1 MFLGLFQYTIDS
13 VVESTIEQVNLSHQE
28 ALALEENIIPLRQAS
43 HVTGFLLTSVFV
55 YFFAL
60 FKATTLRRNLLLLCA
75 RICAIL
81 FYAPILIVCGAYLD
95 AIIVI
100 LTLTARLIYLGYFS
114 WRYKTAKFLIY
125 NSSTLM
131 FLHGHAN
138 YHNGRPYVMLE
149 GGNHYVTL
157 GTDIVPF
164 VSRNNLYLAIRGSVE
179 SDIQLLRTVELLD
192 GNYLYIFSS
201 CQVVGVTNSA
211 FEEIQL
217 DEYATISER

>member
-1 MFLGLFQYTIDS
+1 MFLGLFQYTIDT
-13 VVESTIEQVNLSHQE
+13 VVENTVEQANLSEQE
-28 ALALEENIIPLRQAS
+28 ALLLEENIVPLRQAS

-60 FKATTLRRNLLLLCA
+60 FKASSYKRNVLLFIARVCA
-75 RICAIL
+75 LIC
-81 FYAPILIVCGAYLD
+81 YAPILIVCGAYLD
-95 AIIVI
+95 AVIVI
-100 LTLTARLIYLGYFS
+100 LTLTFRLLYLIYYA
-114 WRYKTAKFLIY
+114 WRYKTFKFIIY

-138 YHNGRPYVMLE
+138 YYNGRPYVMLE
-149 GGNHYVTL
+149 GGSHYVTF
-157 GTDIVPF
+157 GTNIVPF
-164 VSRNNLYLAIRGSVE
+164 VSRTNLYLAIRGRNE
-179 SDIQLLRTVELLD
+179 IDIQLLRTVELLD

-217 DEYATISER
+217 DEYASISE

>member
-1 MFLGLFQYTIDS
+1 MFLGLFQYTIDTA
-13 VVESTIEQVNLSHQE
+13 VEHTVEHANLSQEE
-28 ALALEENIIPLRQAS
+28 ALMLEENIVPLRQAT

-60 FKATTLRRNLLLLCA
+60 FKASSYKRNLLLFLA
-75 RICAIL
+75 RLLALLI
-81 FYAPILIVCGAYLD
+81 YAPILIFCGAYLD
-95 AIIVI
+95 AFIVVA
-100 LTLTARLIYLGYFS
+100 TLTSRLLFLIYYS
-114 WRYKTAKFLIY
+114 WRYKTYKFLIY

-138 YHNGRPYVMLE
+138 YYNGRPYVMLE
-149 GGNHYVTL
+149 GGSHYVTL

-164 VSRNNLYLAIRGSVE
+164 VSRNNLYLAIRGSAE

-201 CQVVGVTNSA
+201 CQVVGVTNSG

-217 DEYATISER
+217 DEYATISE